1 MNEQF
6 ISPYKIKKKY
16 DITSNTLRTWAENDK
31 IRYIR
36 IRDGKGKRMYNLQD
50 VEKIFEGTNTTLSDK
65 RKVVCYAR
73 VSSDH
78 QKEDLDRQI
87 KLLQKE
93 YPEAEVIS
101 DIGSGLNWSRKG
113 FKTLLE
119 RVHEGSISKVVVTY
133 NDRMCRFGLELI
145 EWIFKKSNTE
155 FVVLNKTSGGEHES
169 SELAEDML
177 SITTVFVARNNGIRS
192 AKYRKQ
198 RIQEKKQEKEKEKEK
213 SKI

>member
-101 DIGSGLNWSRKG
+101 DIGSGLN
-113 FKTLLE
+113 
-119 RVHEGSISKVVVTY
+119 
-133 NDRMCRFGLELI
+133 
-145 EWIFKKSNTE
+145 
-155 FVVLNKTSGGEHES
+155 
-169 SELAEDML
+169 
-177 SITTVFVARNNGIRS
+177 
-192 AKYRKQ
+192 
-198 RIQEKKQEKEKEKEK
+198 
-213 SKI
+213 